1 MISLKTFRKQ
11 IYNYCGNWFPHSF
24 HNLSFLTDFNQFKPI
39 FKNIDNTI
47 KYRYINGLER
57 FETFRKGDSMGFIT
71 LRSRVQ
77 LPISLLRRAPVFQ
90 GLFNSKSLNFYENH
104 TFIEW

>member
-47 KYRYINGLER
+47 KYRYINGSER
-57 FETFRKGDSMGFIT
+57 FETFRKGDIIGFIT
-71 LRSRVQ
+71 LRWRVQ
-77 LPISLLRRAPVFQ
+77 ISPTLLQKSPLKRGF
-90 GLFNSKSLNFYENH
+90 LFDLYKQNYP
-104 TFIEW
+104 

>member
-39 FKNIDNTI
+39 SKNIDNAI

-57 FETFRKGDSMGFIT
+57 FETFKMGGIVGFIT
-71 LRSRVQ
+71 LRSGVRLS
-77 LPISLLRRAPVFQ
+77 LPLLKNGPCQ
-90 GLFNSKSLNFYENH
+90 GAFLWRN
-104 TFIEW
+104 T